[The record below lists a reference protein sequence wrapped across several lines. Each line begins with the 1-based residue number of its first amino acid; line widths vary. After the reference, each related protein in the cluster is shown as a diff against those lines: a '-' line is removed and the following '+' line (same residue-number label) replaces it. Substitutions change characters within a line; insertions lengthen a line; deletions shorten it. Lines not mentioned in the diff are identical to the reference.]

1 MRLVG
6 DSYEVWTK
14 HKTDRRFLMF
24 LYVYISKIFSFRRVP
39 LKGRKGKRPYMAYMF
54 VTQDTVVHITWVN
67 FRERYHELYIGTN
80 ETVRFKR
87 FNKGCP

>member
-24 LYVYISKIFSFRRVP
+24 LYVYIGKIFSFRRVP
-39 LKGRKGKRPYMAYMF
+39 LKGRKGKRPYMAYMTIY
-54 VTQDTVVHITWVN
+54 VCDSGHS
-67 FRERYHELYIGTN
+67 
-80 ETVRFKR
+80 
-87 FNKGCP
+87 CPYYLGEF